1 MASANFGYMGLAV
14 ETTPGTAVAPTKF
27 LQVKD
32 VDFPIDN
39 EFIDLQFIQG
49 SRQAR
54 WTGDGALRPSV
65 SFSTSLYPAGAM
77 GVLLKGLTGAVTT
90 AAAGASATAKVH
102 TFADAGTLPSLT
114 FERSDA
120 RTDGTGLL
128 FQRLNGV
135 KIESVGISAAFGEDV
150 NVTVSGQGLDFP
162 TTPGA
167 KPSSFTYPAM
177 DPMIFSNAAVE
188 IGGVPNSLFKSVDME
203 FTNTLERQETL
214 RGSRTAYKIH
224 EGGVEVSLSGT
235 LSFDSITMYDNLK
248 NSTQF
253 SVKVTF
259 TGAVI
264 DAPNSVNYKAE
275 FFFPKVKVS
284 TFGIP
289 MTAGEVME
297 ADVDFNVA
305 FDTATSKAF
314 EIKLTNLDVSGTYDT

>member
-1 MASANFGYMGLAV
+1 MSSASFGYMGLAV

-32 VDFPIDN
+32 VDFPVEN
-39 EFIDLQFIQG
+39 EFIDLSFIQG

-54 WTGDGALRPSV
+54 FTGDGALRPSV
-65 SFSTSLYPAGAM
+65 SFSTSLFPAGAM
-77 GVLLKGLTGAVTT
+77 GVVFKGLMGAVST
-90 AAAGASATAKVH
+90 ASAGASATAKVH

-114 FERSDA
+114 FERADA
-120 RTDGTGLL
+120 RSAGGLL

-135 KIESVGISAAFGEDV
+135 KIESVSVSAAFGEDV
-150 NVTVSGQGLDFP
+150 NVEVSGQGLDFP
-162 TTPGA
+162 VTPGS
-167 KPSSFTYPAM
+167 KPGSFTYPAM
-177 DPMIFSNAAVE
+177 DPMIFSNAAIE
-188 IGGVPNSLFKSVDME
+188 IDGVANSLFKSIDME

-214 RGSRTAYKIH
+214 RGARTAYKIH

-235 LSFDSITMYDNLK
+235 LAFDDLTLYNNLK
-248 NSTQF
+248 NSTTF
-253 SVKVTF
+253 TVKAIF

-264 DAPNSVNYKAE
+264 DVTNSINYKTE

-297 ADVDFNVA
+297 ADVEFNVA

-314 EIKLTNLDVSGTYDT
+314 DIKMTNLDPSGSYDT